1 MSNEKE
7 DLEYLFQLPQWETLI
22 KIEKR
27 LRDDEIFQMM
37 GVKLDDPAYEKKV
50 AYYKGRAESI
60 ISLWGLRDTIR
71 KSKSA
76 KGKTITEDK
85 YAKGNNEK
93 TDEDDFEGF

>member
-27 LRDDEIFQMM
+27 LRDDEIFHMM

-50 AYYKGRAESI
+50 AYYKGRA
-60 ISLWGLRDTIR
+60 
-71 KSKSA
+71 
-76 KGKTITEDK
+76 
-85 YAKGNNEK
+85 
-93 TDEDDFEGF
+93 